1 MYVKTYKTGKN
12 FMVAACDRE
21 LIGQRLK
28 NDTCEILVS
37 ASFYQGSEA
46 DDEDLAALLMNA
58 TTANLIGER
67 AVACAVECGIVDPD
81 SVIYFGKIPHALYF
95 TI

>member
-28 NDTCEILVS
+28 NEDCEICVS
-37 ASFYQGSEA
+37 APFYQGAEA
-46 DDEDLAALLMNA
+46 DEEVLTELLMNA

-67 AVACAVECGIVDPD
+67 AVACAVECGIVDPE

-95 TI
+95 TV

>member
-28 NDTCEILVS
+28 NEDCEIYVS
-37 ASFYQGSEA
+37 APFYQGTEA
-46 DDEDLAALLMNA
+46 DEEVLTELLMNA

-67 AVACAVECGIVDPD
+67 AVACAVVCGIIDPA